1 MLHVQRM
8 QANASQIHCQQHHRH
23 IHAGVLTARAVSRCK
38 PPAAAASQ
46 DASAA
51 SAAASGYTALCNSI
65 RAEGGFVHPAL
76 QQNPSTGGIVA
87 AQDIPQL
94 KGSLVELPLSM
105 RLTGVAAQELLLDT
119 INAAGLP
126 TM

>member
-1 MLHVQRM
+1 MLHKHQLRAAPANHALHQRR
-8 QANASQIHCQQHHRH
+8 QHIRFGRVSSRA
-23 IHAGVLTARAVSRCK
+23 AGSFK

-51 SAAASGYTALCNSI
+51 SAAASAYAALCEGI

-76 QQNPSTGGIVA
+76 QQNPVRGGIVA
-87 AQDIPQL
+87 VQDIPQL

-105 RLTGVAAQELLLDT
+105 RLTGVAAQELLLEA

>member
-1 MLHVQRM
+1 
-8 QANASQIHCQQHHRH
+8 
-23 IHAGVLTARAVSRCK
+23 
-38 PPAAAASQ
+38 
-46 DASAA
+46 
-51 SAAASGYTALCNSI
+51 
-65 RAEGGFVHPAL
+65 VHPVL
-76 QQNPSTGGIVA
+76 QQNPSSGGIVA

-105 RLTGVAAQELLLDT
+105 RLTGVEAQEMLLDS

>member
-1 MLHVQRM
+1 MLQLHQM
-8 QANASQIHCQQHHRH
+8 QARAAQIHSHNRTKH
-23 IHAGVLTARAVSRCK
+23 ICAGRAAPRALSSCK
-38 PPAAAASQ
+38 PPAATVSQ

-51 SAAASGYTALCNSI
+51 SAAGAYAALCDGI
-65 RAEGGFVHPAL
+65 RAEGGYVHPAL
-76 QQNPSTGGIVA
+76 QQDPSTGGIVA
-87 AQDIPQL
+87 AHDIPQL

-105 RLTGVAAQELLLDT
+105 RLTGVAAHEMLLNA

>member
-1 MLHVQRM
+1 MHY
-8 QANASQIHCQQHHRH
+8 IHHK
-23 IHAGVLTARAVSRCK
+23 HAGIPNIKCDPTLRHVSACRPISRAVARCN

-51 SAAASGYTALCNSI
+51 TPAAAAYAALCDSI

-76 QQNPSTGGIVA
+76 QQSPSSGGIVA
-87 AQDIPQL
+87 EQDIPQL

-105 RLTGVAAQELLLDT
+105 RLTGVAAQEMLLDL

>member
-1 MLHVQRM
+1 MLHTGQLRAKA
-8 QANASQIHCQQHHRH
+8 ANNHSNHRYRH
-23 IHAGVLTARAVSRCK
+23 IHAGRTTSRAAGSSK

-51 SAAASGYTALCNSI
+51 SAAASAYTALCDGI

-76 QQNPSTGGIVA
+76 QQNPSRGGIVA

-105 RLTGVAAQELLLDT
+105 RLTGVAAQELLLDA